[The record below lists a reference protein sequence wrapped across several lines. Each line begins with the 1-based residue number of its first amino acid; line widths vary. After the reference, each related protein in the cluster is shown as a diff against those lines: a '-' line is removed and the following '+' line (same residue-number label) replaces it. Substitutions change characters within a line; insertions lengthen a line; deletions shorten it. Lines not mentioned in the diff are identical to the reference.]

1 MPASATPARPS
12 PPGPERVVV
21 AALARTNR
29 VIGRGLELPWHLPAD
44 LRHFKRLTDG
54 GILLMGRRTFESLL
68 HQMGGPL
75 PGRRHVVVTRNP
87 AWTHPAA
94 EVHPSIEAAWD
105 ALSGE
110 VRVFVAGGA
119 EIYAQ
124 TLADA
129 DRWELTF
136 VEGTYEGDAVF
147 PPFEH
152 LVGTGRPFDEV
163 RCDAHPTEAGRPA
176 YAFATYRRRATPR
189 RAPDDIQT
197 PPAQSSTGGVR
208 IT

>member
-1 MPASATPARPS
+1 MPDLRPPS
-12 PPGPERVVV
+12 PGPERVVV

-54 GILLMGRRTFESLL
+54 GILLMGRRTFDSLV

-75 PGRRHVVVTRNP
+75 PNRRHVVVTRNP

-94 EVHPSIEAAWD
+94 EAHPSLEAAWA
-105 ALSGE
+105 ALADE
-110 VRVFVAGGA
+110 ARVFISGGA

-129 DRWELTF
+129 DRWELTLID
-136 VEGTYEGDAVF
+136 GAYDGDAVF
-147 PPFEH
+147 PPYEP
-152 LVGTGRPFDEV
+152 LVGTGRPFVET
-163 RCDAHPTEAGRPA
+163 RREPHPADAHGHPA
-176 YAFATYRRRATPR
+176 YAFVTVERA
-189 RAPDDIQT
+189 
-197 PPAQSSTGGVR
+197 VR
-208 IT
+208 